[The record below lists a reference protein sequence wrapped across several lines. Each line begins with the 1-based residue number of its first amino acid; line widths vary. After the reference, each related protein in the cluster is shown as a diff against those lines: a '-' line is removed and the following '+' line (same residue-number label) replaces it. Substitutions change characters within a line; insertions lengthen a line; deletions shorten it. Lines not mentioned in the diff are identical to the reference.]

1 MVAATKCPMINE
13 RRHGATITMTA
24 FFVGWWPTMEENW
37 KHVCIPDRPDLE
49 EIYEVSD
56 MGRVRSLPHFV
67 ERRGGGKYMY
77 RGRVLATRYD
87 TLGYQQV
94 VLCRHGRQKSYK
106 VHRLVITAFVGPCPD
121 GYEVD
126 HINYQ
131 RGDNRL
137 SNLRYVTHAE
147 NTAHSYEHIIAANK
161 LNNRSKRRPIE
172 AYELA
177 SGKTVKSYDAF
188 SDAKNDGFALSAIS
202 LVLNGSKHQYRGYGW
217 RYAS

>member
-1 MVAATKCPMINE
+1 MVAATKRTMINE
-13 RRHGATITMTA
+13 RRHGATIAMAA
-24 FFVGWWPTMEENW
+24 FFVGWWPTMKETW
-37 KHVCIPDRPDLE
+37 KNVCIPNRPELE
-49 EIYEVSD
+49 EVYEVSD
-56 MGRVRSLPHFV
+56 IGRVRSLTHLTEGRHGSQRIV
-67 ERRGGGKYMY
+67 
-77 RGRVLATRYD
+77 RGRVLAVRYD

-94 VLCRHGRQKSYK
+94 LLCRHGLQTSYK
-106 VHRLVITAFVGPCPD
+106 VHRLVMAAFVGPCPD

-126 HINYQ
+126 HINYN

-147 NTAHSYEHIIAANK
+147 NTAHSYEHIVAANK
-161 LNNRSKRRPIE
+161 LNNRSKRKPIE
-172 AYELA
+172 AYELV

-202 LVLNGSKHQYRGYGW
+202 LVLNGSKRQYRGYGW